1 MDLSNLTSDDG
12 KNYKTA
18 CDRCCSCCIG
28 GGPILRLADAH
39 LIRQG
44 KIPSKDLY
52 TVRKGELLFD
62 KDKMTMVPV
71 KTDLIKIKVSKEDLH
86 CVYLDNGHDC
96 EIYSTRPCE
105 CRAFKCWDK
114 TEIEMRFQEDPLER
128 KDLLGDV
135 EGLWEL
141 IEDHQERCSYARM
154 QEFTNRLTLN
164 KDDEAL
170 AEINEM
176 IAYDKSLRQTMVDKA
191 KVDPDMLPFLL
202 GRPFT
207 ETMAMFN
214 MKIEEKDG
222 KFYLDVIA

>member
-1 MDLSNLTSDDG
+1 MDLSNITSDDG
-12 KNYKTA
+12 KNFKTS

-39 LIRQG
+39 LVRQG

-52 TVRKGELLFD
+52 TIRKGELMFD
-62 KDKMTMVPV
+62 KDKMTMVPME
-71 KTDLIKIKVSKEDLH
+71 TDLIKIKITKDELR
-86 CVYLDNGHDC
+86 CVYLTNDQDC
-96 EIYSTRPCE
+96 DIYSTRPCE

-114 TEIEMRFQEDPLER
+114 TEIEMRSQEDPLVR

-135 EGLWEL
+135 KGLWDL
-141 IEDHQERCSYARM
+141 IEEHQQRCSYARM
-154 QEFTNRLTLN
+154 QELTDRLVRT
-164 KDDEAL
+164 KDDDAL
-170 AEINEM
+170 TEINEI
-176 IAYDKSLRQTMVDKA
+176 IAYDKSLRETMVDKA
-191 KVDPDMLPFLL
+191 KVDPAMLPFLL

-222 KFYLDVIA
+222 KYYLDVV